1 VIRLA
6 CAGLILL
13 GSFTVAA
20 AAEIAEVHGTKP
32 ILVNGT
38 PPANPLPDSTAGDW
52 SKVAEYRIVPG
63 DEMILNF
70 GPSSE
75 SPTGFL
81 ERTLKVRPD
90 GRISVFP
97 IGDVVAAG
105 RTPRELEAAIVD
117 MLGTTYKEPRV
128 TIEVTKIAGNL
139 VHVLGRVT
147 RPGSYPADPFVTVA
161 QALTEAGGFTDDAAR
176 NSVVVFHRVGAREVS
191 VAVLPLD
198 RMMKHGS
205 LAADMPLERF
215 DIVYVPRNTIGNIT
229 VFTQQVFGSANLILN
244 TGLVGWEL
252 FNLSKVYHFVP

>member
-1 VIRLA
+1 MIRLA

-13 GSFTVAA
+13 GSFTIGA
-20 AAEIAEVHGTKP
+20 AAEISPALGVKPVHVVGAPLT
-32 ILVNGT
+32 
-38 PPANPLPDSTAGDW
+38 NPLPDSTAGDW

-63 DEMILNF
+63 DEMALNF

-81 ERTLKVRPD
+81 ERTLTVRPD

-128 TIEVTKIAGNL
+128 TVELTKIAGNL
-139 VHVLGRVT
+139 VHVLGRVGK
-147 RPGSYPADPFVTVA
+147 PGSYPADPFVTVA
-161 QALTEAGGFTDDAAR
+161 QALTAAGGFADDAAR
-176 NSVVVFHRVGAREVS
+176 NSVVVFHRVGSREVS

-205 LAADMPLERF
+205 LAADMPLQRF
-215 DIVYVPRNTIGNIT
+215 DIVYVPRSTIGNIN
-229 VFTQQVFGSANLILN
+229 VFTQQVFGPAGTILN
-244 TGLVGWEL
+244 TALLGWEL
-252 FNLSKVYHFVP
+252 FNVQKVFHAVP